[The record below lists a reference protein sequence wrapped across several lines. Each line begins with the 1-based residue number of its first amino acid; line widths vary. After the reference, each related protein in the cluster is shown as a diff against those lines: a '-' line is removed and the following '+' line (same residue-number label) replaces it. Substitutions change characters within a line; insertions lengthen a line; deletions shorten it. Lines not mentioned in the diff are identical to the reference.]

1 MKKVIY
7 NLFLMMAMISFT
19 SCLTSGLDDLPVYEE
34 AEITSVS
41 TVRYRYISDEESPAT
56 GQKIVKEVNM
66 TYTSEI
72 NTEAATV
79 KISVTT
85 PENFP
90 ESELN
95 NLSTS
100 ANLLVSVGLSTAA
113 RLTATN
119 GSPDLG
125 KPGDWSKPNTYTVE
139 AANGKKKDWTI
150 EIISLK
156 K

>member
-7 NLFLMMAMISFT
+7 NLFLMMVMISFS

-41 TVRYRYISDEESPAT
+41 AVRYRYISDEESPAT

-72 NTEAATV
+72 DAEAATV

-90 ESELN
+90 VSELN

-139 AANGKKKDWTI
+139 AANGKKKGWII
-150 EIISLK
+150 EIVSLK

>member
-7 NLFLMMAMISFT
+7 NLFLMMTMISFS

-41 TVRYRYISDEESPAT
+41 AVRYRYISDEISPAT
-56 GQKIVKEVNM
+56 GQNIVKEVNM

-90 ESELN
+90 TSELN

-119 GSPDLG
+119 DSPDLG

-139 AANGKKKDWTI
+139 AASGKKKNWTI
-150 EIISLK
+150 EIVSLK

>member
-7 NLFLMMAMISFT
+7 NLFLMMTMISFT
-19 SCLTSGLDDLPVYEE
+19 SCLTNGLDDLPVYEE

-72 NTEAATV
+72 NAEAATV

>member
-1 MKKVIY
+1 MKKTVY
-7 NLFLMMAMISFT
+7 NLFLMMVMISFS
-19 SCLTSGLDDLPVYEE
+19 SCLTSGLDDLEVYED

-41 TVRYRYISDEESPAT
+41 AIRYRYISDEVSPAS
-56 GQKIVKEVNM
+56 GQNLVKEVNM

-72 NTEAATV
+72 NADAATV

-113 RLTATN
+113 RLSATN

-139 AANGKKKDWTI
+139 AANGKKKNWTI

>member
-1 MKKVIY
+1 MT
-7 NLFLMMAMISFT
+7 MISFT
-19 SCLTSGLDDLPVYEE
+19 SCLTNGLDDLPVYEE

-72 NTEAATV
+72 NAEAATV

>member
-1 MKKVIY
+1 MKKVFY
-7 NLFLMMAMISFT
+7 NLFLMLVMISLS

-41 TVRYRYISDEESPAT
+41 AVRYRYISDDISPAT

-72 NTEAATV
+72 DAEAAIV
-79 KISVTT
+79 RISVTT

-90 ESELN
+90 ETELN

-113 RLTATN
+113 RLAATN

-125 KPGDWSKPNTYTVE
+125 TPGDWSKPNTYTVE
-139 AANGKKKDWTI
+139 AANGKKKNWTI
-150 EIISLK
+150 EIISLEK
-156 K
+156 

>member
-7 NLFLMMAMISFT
+7 NLFLMMALLSLS
-19 SCLTSGLDDLPVYEE
+19 SCLTSGLEDLPVYEE

-41 TVRYRYISDEESPAT
+41 AVRYRYISNETSPAS
-56 GQKIVKEVNM
+56 GQNIVKEVNM

-72 NTEAATV
+72 DSETATV

-90 ESELN
+90 ESELA

-100 ANLLVSVGLSTAA
+100 SNLLVSVGLSTAA

-150 EIISLK
+150 EIVSLK